1 MFFSFATAPLT
12 DDISHYAD
20 VIKLQN
26 GEYSMSNIYQIL
38 FSDPNRY
45 TRPMSPIILGT
56 MMVLSQYSDNLLFLW
71 GGLYI
76 GYIILLYKLIVKY
89 FSNPWLA
96 LIISILVLMFP
107 LSSSNLF
114 SPVMI
119 SVQTVVGT
127 FLLSC
132 YLSDKKNI
140 IYYIFIF
147 FLSLFSLLFYEL
159 NLFLFP
165 ILALLIWKN
174 NEHKKY
180 LKIFLAT
187 ILPVIVAFSYK
198 IFFVKLIYPDYFD
211 YSSSKIAFSFNRV
224 IEVFIALA
232 KLFTTDLFYIIT
244 QSFKAIQYYNIEDY
258 ILLLIGIFISILT
271 AIYIKPNQTVSKSY
285 VGVAF
290 FIFGLTIAVFFISN
304 YPPIAFGFENRIL
317 LWIRFSSMLILG
329 IFINN
334 ILYWVKD
341 KKIIDIGL
349 RLGLSLLF
357 FSFFTSVI
365 SQKNAWIAASEYNKN
380 MILNLGK
387 HLPNAKKDTKVVIIE
402 NIKSKYKFIADEPT
416 MNSDYEVDGALSLYQ
431 PKSQLKGENIIFFI
445 PNDYSLYEILG
456 KKLNNRYK
464 TEYEIN
470 DYFIKFG
477 KRELA
482 FPFYI
487 YDIKNN
493 KIQLINNK
501 KEFKI
506 Q

>member
-1 MFFSFATAPLT
+1 M
-12 DDISHYAD
+12 
-20 VIKLQN
+20 
-26 GEYSMSNIYQIL
+26 
-38 FSDPNRY
+38 
-45 TRPMSPIILGT
+45 
-56 MMVLSQYSDNLLFLW
+56 
-71 GGLYI
+71 
-76 GYIILLYKLIVKY
+76 
-89 FSNPWLA
+89 
-96 LIISILVLMFP
+96 
-107 LSSSNLF
+107 
-114 SPVMI
+114 
-119 SVQTVVGT
+119 
-127 FLLSC
+127 
-132 YLSDKKNI
+132 
-140 IYYIFIF
+140 
-147 FLSLFSLLFYEL
+147 
-159 NLFLFP
+159 
-165 ILALLIWKN
+165 
-174 NEHKKY
+174 
-180 LKIFLAT
+180 
-187 ILPVIVAFSYK
+187 
-198 IFFVKLIYPDYFD
+198 KLIYPDYFD